1 MTEQEHPFSINH
13 KLARG
18 SRPDSRKTPSLPNPI
33 PVYLGS
39 KEIAINA
46 VCEGL
51 EKIWNG
57 KIPDSEVC
65 LRGIRKELEDRTLKV
80 IQLTLAQVNDV
91 LSQVEPSNEL
101 PQAQEE

>member
-1 MTEQEHPFSINH
+1 MTEQEHPFSTNH
-13 KLARG
+13 NLARG
-18 SRPDSRKTPSLPNPI
+18 SKLDSKKAPSLSNPI
-33 PVYLGS
+33 PVHLGR

-51 EKIWNG
+51 EKIWDG
-57 KIPDSEVC
+57 KIPDTEAC

-101 PQAQEE
+101 PQTQEE